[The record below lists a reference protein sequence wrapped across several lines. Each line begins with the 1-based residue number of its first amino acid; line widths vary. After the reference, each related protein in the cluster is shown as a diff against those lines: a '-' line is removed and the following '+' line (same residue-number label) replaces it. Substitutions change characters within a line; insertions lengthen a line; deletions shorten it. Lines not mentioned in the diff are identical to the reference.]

1 MFGNSSINTP
11 IGPISITCRS
21 EKIWRLSLGN
31 PPPDVGMTSAEHRII
46 CIVKDQLKEYF
57 SGIRKTF
64 DIPLDW
70 EQLHGFQRKVLEI
83 VSGIPYGSVFTYGQ
97 IAAKLGSPKAS
108 RAVGAALAHN
118 PLPILIPCHRV
129 VSASG
134 HLTGYLGQKG
144 IEGKRQLLELEG
156 QKIVGE
162 KLG

>member
-1 MFGNSSINTP
+1 
-11 IGPISITCRS
+11 
-21 EKIWRLSLGN
+21 
-31 PPPDVGMTSAEHRII
+31 
-46 CIVKDQLKEYF
+46 
-57 SGIRKTF
+57 
-64 DIPLDW
+64 
-70 EQLHGFQRKVLEI
+70 
-83 VSGIPYGSVFTYGQ
+83 VFTYGQ

-144 IEGKRQLLELEG
+144 IEGKRRLLELEG